1 MYAANPNLTV
11 ADAEHALFSSAT
23 DIGAQGF
30 DKEFGWGR
38 LNVGEA
44 VKKVVATDGRTP
56 IFSGELKGVPSKIF
70 YGSTEPKITPQ
81 VSVYGKTL
89 REGVDYEV
97 IRQYPFEPGSMK
109 EITVRGIRGYYG
121 VLGKGV
127 SVENHWKRIGGR
139 DALQTSNMVSVEGF
153 GQNPLDT
160 VILATLDGHYDALTA
175 SALAGKLNCPVFLT
189 TSGEASDETLNILS
203 QIRPKKII
211 IMGGTAAVSEAV
223 ERKIAKEIPSVKKF
237 ERIAGDDAIDTAN
250 RVFEKGKTLG
260 GWGKTALVA
269 TLSTYHD
276 AMAASP
282 YAFANSA
289 PIFLCDW
296 SNSLNSDTVSK
307 IRNGGFDRVLILGGT
322 GAVDSRVESQLSGLK
337 VKRLSGDD
345 SHKTSIEIAKFWL
358 SEGGSLDGVG
368 VATSSSY
375 YDALSGSYLCG
386 IHKAP
391 LILTATGNSA
401 DLVSFVKRNRSSIGQ
416 GYIFGGTAALSREVE
431 ESLNKAVW

>member
-1 MYAANPNLTV
+1 
-11 ADAEHALFSSAT
+11 
-23 DIGAQGF
+23 
-30 DKEFGWGR
+30 
-38 LNVGEA
+38 
-44 VKKVVATDGRTP
+44 
-56 IFSGELKGVPSKIF
+56 
-70 YGSTEPKITPQ
+70 
-81 VSVYGKTL
+81 
-89 REGVDYEV
+89 
-97 IRQYPFEPGSMK
+97 MK
-109 EITVRGIRGYYG
+109 EITVRGIGGYYG

-127 SVENHWKRIGGR
+127 SVENHWKRIGGH

-153 GQNPLDT
+153 GPNPPDT
-160 VILATLDGHYDALTA
+160 VILTTLDGHYDALTA

-211 IMGGTAAVSEAV
+211 IMGGTGAVSEAV

-237 ERIAGDDAIDTAN
+237 ERIVGDDAIDTAN

-282 YAFANSA
+282 YVFANSA

-391 LILTATGNSA
+391 LILTATGNLA
-401 DLVSFVKRNRSSIGQ
+401 DLVSFVKRNCSSIGQ